1 MVRER
6 LLHFNPYSLRL
17 DLLQSEHIHRIVE
30 QLARS
35 ADIDS
40 GFHFV
45 TGEYPEL
52 HACTLDVEDGLSD
65 LVLELILDRGR
76 PDQIKIDLQL
86 FSHFINRSF
95 FVDLS

>member
-1 MVRER
+1 MVPER
-6 LLHFNPYSLRL
+6 LLDLNPDSLRL
-17 DLLQSEHIHRIVE
+17 NLLQSEHVHRIVE

-35 ADIDS
+35 ADIDG

-45 TGEYPEL
+45 TGEHPKL
-52 HACTLDVEDGLSD
+52 HACTLDVEDGLSN
-65 LVLELILDRGR
+65 LILKLILDCGG

-86 FSHFINRSF
+86 FSHFINCSF

>member
-6 LLHFNPYSLRL
+6 LLNLNPDSLRL
-17 DLLQSEHIHRIVE
+17 DLLQSEHVHGIVE

-35 ADIDS
+35 ADIDG

-45 TGEYPEL
+45 TGEHPEL

-65 LVLELILDRGR
+65 LVLELILDCGG
-76 PDQIKIDLQL
+76 PNQIKIDLQL
-86 FSHFINRSF
+86 FSHFVNRSF